1 MEASKKNTAVL
12 QEAEKLKT
20 KPKTYTEALDTD
32 LRLNARADSPQA
44 LQGDLGAQKD
54 LKHSQKEQQPG

>member
-44 LQGDLGAQKD
+44 LQGGLGAQKD
-54 LKHSQKEQQPG
+54 LKHS